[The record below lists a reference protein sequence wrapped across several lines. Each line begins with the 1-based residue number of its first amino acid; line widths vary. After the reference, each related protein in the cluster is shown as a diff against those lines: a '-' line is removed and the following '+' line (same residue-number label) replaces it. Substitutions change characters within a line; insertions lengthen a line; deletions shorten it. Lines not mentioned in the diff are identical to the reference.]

1 MISADFT
8 DTLEA
13 TARAMNAVGHR
24 WVVFGGAAMA
34 LHGFETTQVRDIDI
48 LVSGEAAADLLAR
61 WSLRNHADEASAR
74 FRSDYL
80 LRPDFGRVPVEIVGN
95 FRVRLG
101 LGWRKVEIRSPIE
114 VAAGAERLFIP
125 ARDEL
130 AAIFDLCGRAKDI
143 ERSRRLRSL
152 G

>member
-34 LHGFETTQVRDIDI
+34 LHGFETSQVRDIDI

-80 LRPDFGRVPVEIVGN
+80 LRPDFGRS
-95 FRVRLG
+95 
-101 LGWRKVEIRSPIE
+101 K
-114 VAAGAERLFIP
+114 
-125 ARDEL
+125 
-130 AAIFDLCGRAKDI
+130 
-143 ERSRRLRSL
+143 
-152 G
+152 